1 MIKKTTKPINDK
13 VKYVSDHRG
22 EVVAVQ
28 ISVGYFHQL
37 IENSESS
44 KHEETMEAAIKEI
57 YEIEQGKQPKVTL
70 SKFIDEI

>member
-1 MIKKTTKPINDK
+1 MIKKKTADINDK

-28 ISVGYFHQL
+28 ISIGYFQQL
-37 IENSESS
+37 IESSENS
-44 KHEETMEAAIKEI
+44 KHEETMESAIKEI